1 MRRSGGVAIP
11 MQLSSELLEFQIG
24 DVGVV
29 ERMPDMP
36 ADMPFDNERICFLNE
51 VSREILS
58 DKEAKAYSDVVT
70 FAFWIRK
77 ANMEKEKRQFFDESS
92 LRMGRGTIF
101 HIAPSNVAVNYAYSF
116 AAGFALGNANVV
128 RLPSRKFVQ
137 VDLINQA
144 IHRVLNKPEYR
155 KWRDYI
161 AFLRYERNKAVNDF
175 FSSICDV
182 RVIWGGDDAIREI
195 RKSELQPRAGEITFA
210 DRYSI
215 CIIDAGEYMNTKDK
229 DRLASAFY
237 NDTYLTDQNACTSPR
252 LVCWMGE
259 KEKIQQAKDIFWKNM
274 WSIVSKKY
282 VFQPVQYVN
291 KLTNC
296 CLAATVIDG
305 FRVVKMKDN
314 RIVRIELEQ
323 INPMIQ
329 DYRGDSGV
337 FYEYELRDVMELDLL
352 CNTKLQTIAVLGD
365 DKVLL
370 PLVCSGVKG
379 IDRIVKI
386 GDTMEFGFLWDGY
399 DLRERMTR
407 SILR

>member
-155 KWRDYI
+155 KLRDYI